1 LKNYCCYVF
10 GVSCVFVFQKNP
22 LGMHDYNLFDTCNG
36 SGIGEFSIVNYLF
49 LKNFYLE
56 DFVVG
61 LDGWGFTSL
70 FSSLLT
76 SLKIFSMVTSMLSCL
91 CVSYFKLRSR
101 VGECLSSWKGGCFVM
116 ASF

>member
-10 GVSCVFVFQKNP
+10 GVSGVVVFQKFP
-22 LGMHDYNLFDTCNG
+22 LRMHDYNLFDTCNG
-36 SGIGEFSIVNYLF
+36 NGIGEFLIFNYLF
-49 LKNFYLE
+49 FKNLYLE

-61 LDGWGFTSL
+61 VDGWGFTSL

-91 CVSYFKLRSR
+91 CVSYSRLRSR
-101 VGECLSSWKGGCFVM
+101 VGECLFSWKGGCFVM
-116 ASF
+116 ASS